1 MDKQKTAQGLKTLLA
16 ISADRLRTKKY
27 RRQKMTTIQKPWVS
41 GPKELLNHGLQH
53 LELNSDFDC
62 RMAMISIDNAVE
74 LMIKTY
80 LGLPK
85 RITKIENLTRKRYE
99 EITNSFPNLMDGLE
113 EFASDKLTGI
123 ELGDIEWFH
132 RLRNQLYH
140 DGNGITVEKEKVE
153 TYAAIAKI
161 LFENLFGLKL
171 EEPKKQSTVHNYV
184 GEFINLWA
192 TLERKSYIPG
202 DKNKP
207 GILVFNKLVEDGEL
221 SPQNVLEVMEVREFR
236 NKLVH
241 GMVTPTEQELKDH
254 IETLNKILEYFD

>member
-1 MDKQKTAQGLKTLLA
+1 MGVN
-16 ISADRLRTKKY
+16 
-27 RRQKMTTIQKPWVS
+27 QKPWVS

-53 LELNSDFDC
+53 LELDTDFDS

-85 RITKIENLTRKRYE
+85 RITKIENLTRKQYE

-161 LFENLFGLKL
+161 LFENLFGIKL

-192 TLERKSYIPG
+192 TLERKSFIPG
-202 DKNKP
+202 DGQKS
-207 GILVFNKLVEDGEL
+207 GVLVFNKLVAQGVL
-221 SPQNVLEVMEVREFR
+221 TQNHVAEVMEVREFR
-236 NKLVH
+236 NKVVH
-241 GMVTPTEQELKDH
+241 GMVTPTEEELKQH
-254 IETLNKILEYFD
+254 IETLNKVLKLFK

>member
-1 MDKQKTAQGLKTLLA
+1 M
-16 ISADRLRTKKY
+16 S
-27 RRQKMTTIQKPWVS
+27 TIQKPWVT
-41 GPKELLNHGLQH
+41 GPKELLNHGLLH
-53 LELNSDFDC
+53 LELDTDFDS

-85 RITKIENLTRKRYE
+85 RITKIENLTRKKYE
-99 EITNSFPNLMDGLE
+99 EITSSFPNLMDGLE

-153 TYAAIAKI
+153 TYAAISKI
-161 LFENLFGLKL
+161 LFENLFGVKL
-171 EEPKKQSTVHNYV
+171 EEQRKQSSVHNYV

-192 TLERKSYIPG
+192 TLEKKSYIDGGKLRPG
-202 DKNKP
+202 V
-207 GILVFNKLVEDGEL
+207 LVFNKLVDEGVISKRQVAEI
-221 SPQNVLEVMEVREFR
+221 MEVREFR
-236 NKLVH
+236 NKVVH
-241 GMVTPTEQELKDH
+241 GMVTPTEKELIQH
-254 IETLNKILEYFD
+254 IETLNKILKLFK